1 MAAFCSA
8 LIGFLTYIASESELQ
23 SLVFWQMGSLARAN
37 WADVAAV
44 VPLFAIGVFALQ
56 RLATPLDMLALG
68 ERQAQHLGLDV
79 TRTRRRLLRWPGG
92 AARGASAGW
101 PRPSLAAAVV
111 RPAGRTAD
119 CGGRYCGAHARPA
132 GRDSVG
138 PVLGRAGRAVL
149 PLAGAA
155 AAPQGRAM
163 SVLLKLHEVVVR
175 RQQREILHGISLA
188 FEPGTVTALVG
199 PNGAG
204 KSTLLAVAA
213 GDLRADA
220 GEVSLRGK
228 PLAGYK
234 AGPLARERAVM
245 PQEHGV
251 RFAFSVEEVVAMG
264 RLPHPP
270 DPVADG
276 AHVEGAIDAAELQA
290 LRLREVQQ
298 LSGGESARTTFARVL
313 AQDTPLLL
321 LDEPTAALDLRHQER
336 TLRSVRACAEAGAC
350 VIVVLHDLNLAA
362 GYADRIVLLEQGRVA
377 ADGTPLQVLT
387 EDNLQ
392 RVYQQDVVVLQ
403 HPRRGVPLVVV
414 T

>member
-1 MAAFCSA
+1 
-8 LIGFLTYIASESELQ
+8 
-23 SLVFWQMGSLARAN
+23 
-37 WADVAAV
+37 
-44 VPLFAIGVFALQ
+44 
-56 RLATPLDMLALG
+56 
-68 ERQAQHLGLDV
+68 
-79 TRTRRRLLRWPGG
+79 
-92 AARGASAGW
+92 
-101 PRPSLAAAVV
+101 
-111 RPAGRTAD
+111 
-119 CGGRYCGAHARPA
+119 
-132 GRDSVG
+132 
-138 PVLGRAGRAVL
+138 
-149 PLAGAA
+149 
-155 AAPQGRAM
+155 M

-175 RQQREILHGISLA
+175 RQQREILHGVSLA

-213 GDLRADA
+213 GDLRADV
-220 GEVSLRGK
+220 GEVSLLGK
-228 PLAGYK
+228 PLASYK

-270 DPVADG
+270 DPRVDDAQ
-276 AHVEGAIDAAELQA
+276 VEAAIDATELQP

-362 GYADRIVLLEQGRVA
+362 LWADRILLLHSGRIVSQGA
-377 ADGTPLQVLT
+377 PET
-387 EDNLQ
+387 
-392 RVYQQDVVVLQ
+392 VLQ
-403 HPRRGVPLVVV
+403 ADALARWYGAQVHVGRHPAHAAPQVFLAP
-414 T
+414 

>member
-1 MAAFCSA
+1 MWIERLDASHALAYRALMLEAYDRHPQAFTS
-8 LIGFLTYIASESELQ
+8 
-23 SLVFWQMGSLARAN
+23 
-37 WADVAAV
+37 
-44 VPLFAIGVFALQ
+44 
-56 RLATPLDMLALG
+56 
-68 ERQAQHLGLDV
+68 
-79 TRTRRRLLRWPGG
+79 
-92 AARGASAGW
+92 
-101 PRPSLAAAVV
+101 
-111 RPAGRTAD
+111 
-119 CGGRYCGAHARPA
+119 
-132 GRDSVG
+132 SV
-138 PVLGRAGRAVL
+138 
-149 PLAGAA
+149 
-155 AAPQGRAM
+155 
-163 SVLLKLHEVVVR
+163 
-175 RQQREILHGISLA
+175 
-188 FEPGTVTALVG
+188 
-199 PNGAG
+199 
-204 KSTLLAVAA
+204 
-213 GDLRADA
+213 
-220 GEVSLRGK
+220 
-228 PLAGYK
+228 
-234 AGPLARERAVM
+234 RERAVM

-270 DPVADG
+270 DPAVDDAQ
-276 AHVEGAIDAAELQA
+276 VEAAIDAAELQA

-336 TLRSVRACAEAGAC
+336 TPRSVRACAEAGAC

-392 RVYQQDVVVLQ
+392 RVYQQDVVVLE

>member
-1 MAAFCSA
+1 
-8 LIGFLTYIASESELQ
+8 
-23 SLVFWQMGSLARAN
+23 
-37 WADVAAV
+37 
-44 VPLFAIGVFALQ
+44 
-56 RLATPLDMLALG
+56 
-68 ERQAQHLGLDV
+68 
-79 TRTRRRLLRWPGG
+79 
-92 AARGASAGW
+92 
-101 PRPSLAAAVV
+101 
-111 RPAGRTAD
+111 
-119 CGGRYCGAHARPA
+119 
-132 GRDSVG
+132 
-138 PVLGRAGRAVL
+138 
-149 PLAGAA
+149 
-155 AAPQGRAM
+155 
-163 SVLLKLHEVVVR
+163 LKLHEVVVR
-175 RQQREILHGISLA
+175 RQQREILHGISLS

-213 GDLRADA
+213 GDLRADV
-220 GEVSLRGK
+220 GEVSLLGK
-228 PLAGYK
+228 PLASYK

-270 DPVADG
+270 DPVADD
-276 AHVEGAIDAAELQA
+276 AQVEAAIDAAELQA

-336 TLRSVRACAEAGAC
+336 TLRSVRECAEAGAC

-392 RVYQQDVVVLQ
+392 RVYQQNVVVLE

-414 T
+414 A

>member
-1 MAAFCSA
+1 
-8 LIGFLTYIASESELQ
+8 
-23 SLVFWQMGSLARAN
+23 
-37 WADVAAV
+37 V
-44 VPLFAIGVFALQ
+44 VP
-56 RLATPLDMLALG
+56 
-68 ERQAQHLGLDV
+68 
-79 TRTRRRLLRWPGG
+79 
-92 AARGASAGW
+92 
-101 PRPSLAAAVV
+101 
-111 RPAGRTAD
+111 
-119 CGGRYCGAHARPA
+119 
-132 GRDSVG
+132 
-138 PVLGRAGRAVL
+138 
-149 PLAGAA
+149 
-155 AAPQGRAM
+155 
-163 SVLLKLHEVVVR
+163 

-220 GEVSLRGK
+220 GEVSLVGK

-270 DPVADG
+270 DPVVDDAK
-276 AHVEGAIDAAELQA
+276 VEAAIDAAELQA

-336 TLRSVRACAEAGAC
+336 TLGSVRACAEAGAC

-387 EDNLQ
+387 EENLQ
-392 RVYQQDVVVLQ
+392 RVYQQDVVVLE

>member
-1 MAAFCSA
+1 MSA
-8 LIGFLTYIASESELQ
+8 
-23 SLVFWQMGSLARAN
+23 
-37 WADVAAV
+37 
-44 VPLFAIGVFALQ
+44 
-56 RLATPLDMLALG
+56 
-68 ERQAQHLGLDV
+68 
-79 TRTRRRLLRWPGG
+79 
-92 AARGASAGW
+92 
-101 PRPSLAAAVV
+101 
-111 RPAGRTAD
+111 
-119 CGGRYCGAHARPA
+119 
-132 GRDSVG
+132 
-138 PVLGRAGRAVL
+138 
-149 PLAGAA
+149 
-155 AAPQGRAM
+155 
-163 SVLLKLHEVVVR
+163 LLKLHEVVVR

-220 GEVSLRGK
+220 GEVSLLGK
-228 PLAGYK
+228 PLASYK

-270 DPVADG
+270 DPVTDDAR
-276 AHVEGAIDAAELQA
+276 VEAAIDAAELQA

-350 VIVVLHDLNLAA
+350 VIVVLHDLNRRLATPIASCCWNRA
-362 GYADRIVLLEQGRVA
+362 GWRPMV
-377 ADGTPLQVLT
+377 
-387 EDNLQ
+387 
-392 RVYQQDVVVLQ
+392 
-403 HPRRGVPLVVV
+403 RRCRCSPKTTCSVSTSRMWWCWSIRGAGCRWLW
-414 T
+414 